1 MQQSIILSLFDM
13 NYNNNSIYYIMHEI
27 ANVEQQ
33 IKRQEEKI
41 LKDKEIGVDPIYNE
55 SIYKKLKSKKNRLQ
69 HKLNKEMNIALYGG
83 VIRNNI
89 EYRDAN
95 NKS

>member
-1 MQQSIILSLFDM
+1 M
-13 NYNNNSIYYIMHEI
+13 NDNNPSIYYTMHEI
-27 ANVEQQ
+27 ENVEQQ

-41 LKDKEIGVDPIYNE
+41 LKDKEIGVEPVYNE

-69 HKLNKEMNIALYGG
+69 YKLNKEMNIALYGE

>member
-1 MQQSIILSLFDM
+1 MINNPSL
-13 NYNNNSIYYIMHEI
+13 YYIMHEI
-27 ANVEQQ
+27 ENVEQK

-41 LKDKEIGVDPIYNE
+41 LKDKEIGVDPVYNE

-69 HKLNKEMNIALYGG
+69 HKLNKEMNIALYGE

-89 EYRDAN
+89 EYRDD
-95 NKS
+95 NKQK

>member
-1 MQQSIILSLFDM
+1 MINNPSL
-13 NYNNNSIYYIMHEI
+13 YYIMHEI
-27 ANVEQQ
+27 ENADQK

-41 LKDKEIGVDPIYNE
+41 LKDKEIGVDPVYNE

-69 HKLNKEMNIALYGG
+69 HKLNKEMNIALYGE

-89 EYRDAN
+89 EYRD
-95 NKS
+95 NK

>member
-1 MQQSIILSLFDM
+1 MNDNNPSL
-13 NYNNNSIYYIMHEI
+13 YYTMHEI

-33 IKRQEEKI
+33 MKRQEEKI
-41 LKDKEIGVDPIYNE
+41 FKDKELGVEPVYNE
-55 SIYKKLKSKKNRLQ
+55 SVYKKLKSKKNRLQ
-69 HKLNKEMNIALYGG
+69 YKLNKEMNIALYGA
-83 VIRNNI
+83 VRRENI

>member
-1 MQQSIILSLFDM
+1 MRQSIILSLYDM

-27 ANVEQQ
+27 AHVEQQ
-33 IKRQEEKI
+33 IKIQEEKI
-41 LKDKEIGVDPIYNE
+41 LKDKEIGVEPVYNE
-55 SIYKKLKSKKNRLQ
+55 SVYKKLQSKKNRLQ
-69 HKLNKEMNIALYGG
+69 YKLNKEMNIALYGG
-83 VIRNNI
+83 VRRENI

>member
-1 MQQSIILSLFDM
+1 MNDNNPSL
-13 NYNNNSIYYIMHEI
+13 YYIMHEI

-33 IKRQEEKI
+33 MKRQEEKI
-41 LKDKEIGVDPIYNE
+41 FKDKEIGVEPVYNE
-55 SIYKKLKSKKNRLQ
+55 SVYKKLKSKKNRLQ

-83 VIRNNI
+83 VRRENI

>member
-1 MQQSIILSLFDM
+1 MNDNNPSL
-13 NYNNNSIYYIMHEI
+13 YYTMHEI

-33 IKRQEEKI
+33 MKRQEEKI
-41 LKDKEIGVDPIYNE
+41 FKDKEIGVEPVYNE
-55 SIYKKLKSKKNRLQ
+55 SVYKKLKSKKNRLQ

-83 VIRNNI
+83 VRRENI

>member
-1 MQQSIILSLFDM
+1 M
-13 NYNNNSIYYIMHEI
+13 NYNNNSVHYIMHEI

-33 IKRQEEKI
+33 MKIQEEKI
-41 LKDKEIGVDPIYNE
+41 SKDKEIGVEPIYNE
-55 SIYKKLKSKKNRLQ
+55 LVYKKLKSKKNRLQ
-69 HKLNKEMNIALYGG
+69 HKLNKEMNMYIYGG

>member
-1 MQQSIILSLFDM
+1 M
-13 NYNNNSIYYIMHEI
+13 NNNNPSLYYTMHEI
-27 ANVEQQ
+27 ENVEQQ
-33 IKRQEEKI
+33 MKRQEEKI
-41 LKDKEIGVDPIYNE
+41 FKDKEIGVDPVYNE

-69 HKLNKEMNIALYGG
+69 HKLNKEMNIALYGR
-83 VIRNNI
+83 VIRENI